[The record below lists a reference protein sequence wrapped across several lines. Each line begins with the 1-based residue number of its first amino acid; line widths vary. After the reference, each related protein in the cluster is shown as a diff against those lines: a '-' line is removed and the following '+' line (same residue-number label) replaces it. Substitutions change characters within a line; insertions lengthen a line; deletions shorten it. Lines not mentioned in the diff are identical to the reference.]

1 MRLSLEREKNTF
13 LLPNSITVHY
23 TVFAIFP
30 YFLRFCRDFA
40 GTLTFLV
47 RSGAFQK
54 RQKSEIAEPTWLWQ
68 LATIRTSERLF
79 FSSFFYVFFDFLL
92 FFLSLSGRP
101 LWPLLGAF
109 CANLY
114 WLLWAQMKPVF
125 LSLSALERVCCDFR
139 APRVI
144 FRAPFFANVS
154 DFQSQLKAK
163 NGRVA
168 KTPFKDNCSSDVTAP
183 VFQHHACF
191 VIMLFFVSFFIRFFI
206 VF

>member
-13 LLPNSITVHY
+13 LLPNSITMHY

-79 FSSFFYVFFDFLL
+79 FSLFFYVFFDFLL
-92 FFLSLSGRP
+92 FFLSLSGQP

-109 CANLY
+109 SANLY
-114 WLLWAQMKPVF
+114 WLVWAEMKPVF
-125 LSLSALERVCCDFR
+125 LSLSALERICCDFR
-139 APRVI
+139 ALSGALAHAF
-144 FRAPFFANVS
+144 FRQEF
-154 DFQSQLKAK
+154 DFQSQLEAK
-163 NGRVA
+163 KRNPKL
-168 KTPFKDNCSSDVTAP
+168 KTKP
-183 VFQHHACF
+183 
-191 VIMLFFVSFFIRFFI
+191 
-206 VF
+206 